1 MTTWL
6 PTTSTLRRF
15 ASAETRVLRDPTL
28 KQEVK
33 DMVAYVEL
41 WHNDTKV
48 KTVESRMEA
57 IAALRGF
64 VKMGAMMGMDVDLE
78 GWYTVT
84 IKEENM
90 EAIDP
95 KILLR

>member
-1 MTTWL
+1 
-6 PTTSTLRRF
+6 
-15 ASAETRVLRDPTL
+15 
-28 KQEVK
+28 
-33 DMVAYVEL
+33 MVAYVEL

-48 KTVESRMEA
+48 KTVETRMEA
-57 IAALRGF
+57 IASLRGF

-84 IKEENM
+84 IKEESM